1 MNECCISMH
10 IYILVKRIWRGVQTT
25 PSPCKVQT
33 SLNLH
38 YKYQK
43 YASEP
48 HPPPPETQ
56 ITVGHP
62 PPRQIFWICACLSLF
77 LTTIKAFESLIAY

>member
-25 PSPCKVQT
+25 PSPGKVQT
-33 SLNLH
+33 FFLH
-38 YKYQK
+38 YKCQK

-48 HPPPPETQ
+48 PPPPETQ

-62 PPRQIFWICACLSLF
+62 TLTNF
-77 LTTIKAFESLIAY
+77 LDLRMPFTVFNH